1 MRRGQRGD
9 LFSQVVSEDL
19 SVILIENSKQERT
32 REGEDKGMGEGEV
45 DEAPVGEAEGQ
56 PRLGAVPVSA
66 CPTSP
71 AGLPPLPLS
80 SLWA

>member
-32 REGEDKGMGEGEV
+32 REGEDKGMGEGEG

-56 PRLGAVPVSA
+56 PGLVLFLYLLAQPPRLD
-66 CPTSP
+66 SP
-71 AGLPPLPLS
+71 RFP
-80 SLWA
+80 